1 MTVAQ
6 INGTVSDMD
15 KVTQQNAAMAQ
26 ESTAACHVLV
36 KEADDLAGLVAQ
48 FETGVTP
55 PARKAPAS
63 EPPPPQRQTR
73 FGSARRRSFD
83 GRAATAQK
91 LEPESANEVWEEF

>member
-26 ESTAACHVLV
+26 ESTAACHVLA

-48 FETGVTP
+48 FDAGATP
-55 PARKAPAS
+55 PARRTPVQEAGPV
-63 EPPPPQRQTR
+63 QRPR
-73 FGSARRRSFD
+73 FGSVRRRSFD
-83 GRAATAQK
+83 SRGSAAQK
-91 LEPESANEVWEEF
+91 LDLESANEVWEEF